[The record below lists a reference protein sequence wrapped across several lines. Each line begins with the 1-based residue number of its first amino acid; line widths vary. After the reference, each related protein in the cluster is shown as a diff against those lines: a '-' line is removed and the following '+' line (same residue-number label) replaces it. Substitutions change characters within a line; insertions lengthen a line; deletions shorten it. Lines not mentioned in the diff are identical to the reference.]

1 MKNNDSGA
9 FWFHIPII
17 LIKIIRILT
26 KEPSGQPK
34 TIELERWGKS
44 IKVATD
50 PALGRVRLEV
60 VTLPV
65 LSLEDKKS
73 KLDKDRQPRLDLGKV
88 SDKRSAGD
96 R

>member
-1 MKNNDSGA
+1 
-9 FWFHIPII
+9 
-17 LIKIIRILT
+17 
-26 KEPSGQPK
+26 
-34 TIELERWGKS
+34 
-44 IKVATD
+44 
-50 PALGRVRLEV
+50 VRLEV

-73 KLDKDRQPRLDLGKV
+73 KLDKDRQSRLDLGKV

>member
-17 LIKIIRILT
+17 LIKIVRILT

-50 PALGRVRLEV
+50 PELGRVRLEV
-60 VTLPV
+60 ITLPV
-65 LSLEDKKS
+65 LSLADKKS
-73 KLDKDRQPRLDLGKV
+73 KSDEGYQPRLDLGK
-88 SDKRSAGD
+88 DKSTES
-96 R
+96 